1 MGGRSEGTGKGI
13 TGVTTP
19 LAGVV
24 VAGAALRAEDASA
37 LRRVFAGVG
46 ALISGASQSLS
57 VKCPSGD
64 CVGGVVSFPVDRG
77 IAGFQVIVDSAD
89 NTARLTLRGPD
100 GAQVRLAEA
109 SSASPWGKLKV
120 PQRSGLTTAIVTYNR
135 APGAR
140 AAPRPLTALRHPE
153 PPSPGTVDT

>member
-1 MGGRSEGTGKGI
+1 MLAIAGGTGEGI
-13 TGVTTP
+13 TCGNTP
-19 LAGVV
+19 ISSDA
-24 VAGAALRAEDASA
+24 VAGAYLRADDASA

-100 GAQVRLAEA
+100 GTQSRVAEA
-109 SSASPWGKLKV
+109 
-120 PQRSGLTTAIVTYNR
+120 
-135 APGAR
+135 
-140 AAPRPLTALRHPE
+140 
-153 PPSPGTVDT
+153 